1 MSMKDK
7 EPNIAL
13 ASEVKQ
19 ILTDELQEGCSDC
32 PINGVEGAHGLE
44 IAFDAKKGRVD
55 DQGALEAAHNLAN
68 YVNSRCRLGASVIRR
83 AGCFSS
89 TDLHCNIDRL

>member
-1 MSMKDK
+1 MRDK

-13 ASEVKQ
+13 AAEVKQ
-19 ILTDELQEGCSDC
+19 ILTDELQDHCRDC

-44 IAFDAKKGRVD
+44 ITFDAKYGRVD
-55 DQGALEAAHNLAN
+55 DQDALEAAHNLAN
-68 YVNSRCRLGASVIRR
+68 FVNSRCRLGASAVRR
-83 AGCFSS
+83 SGCFGS